1 MMSIKPALVRWV
13 GRGSVIGALCLVI
26 GGTAQVTPTI
36 PTVDLSI
43 GPVAVNAQAVNIAL
57 ALSVEFPTVGAA
69 YRTATYDHAT
79 TYLGYWD
86 PKGCYAYKDPGGSA
100 PLSGEYFYRTATVD
114 GAGYCDSA
122 GAGTTY
128 TGNVMNYV
136 ATSSID
142 LLRYGLTGGNRVAD
156 TGSTTVLER
165 AYLYNGWNLND
176 ATYFPAHR
184 IPASYV
190 GKVTP
195 ATTLNQDIYGG
206 SCLDRIW
213 FGTSNASAN
222 CDTPGVSGNLNP
234 TVADP
239 ASTSTV
245 AITAGAPAPSFSTFQ
260 TTTFHITNPKVTTTV
275 MPMAGPVTFVDTI
288 VMGSGT
294 STTPVPGPSGPGFIT
309 NTYVVNG
316 GTTTSPP
323 ALPPN
328 PAIVGTS
335 QVPLATRYFQSS
347 PPSSGVFRTFTLAS
361 SVNVCRSSNSTNP
374 SSFKGALDSN
384 GSPQGVSTNAC
395 STAAYTGYPSRGGIS
410 GGTLPRSVYESLQT
424 INVYST
430 YDTVPIYRDYTTLRV
445 YDVYELKDEYI
456 QYGTKIG
463 RLYARVKVCDG
474 AEATSR
480 TDLCARYPDGNYKPV
495 GEIQKHAE
503 GTRVSAFGYVAEN
516 GTGRYGGALRAPMRF
531 TGPSYRD
538 TNGAMQT
545 NAQPEWNLNNGVF
558 EIDPLGTA
566 PTFATSGVINYL
578 NKFGTT
584 GTKGYY
590 KSNDPVGELYY
601 EALRYFQ
608 GLGPTAAATSGL
620 VDASYDGFPVYDT
633 TAAAPKTLAGWVD
646 PVQNSCQRRN
656 FILTIGD
663 VNTHA
668 DRQLPG
674 HKAPL
679 ASTADPARA
688 VEPLLGDA
696 SKKLDVVYWTS
707 LLTGFETGTSTAY
720 TDALGVARTTLGNS
734 STTVVATNTT
744 LESKGTGSGGSSAY
758 YWAGAAY
765 WANTQ
770 PIRWDTKGGQS
781 MKDIRV
787 KTFTIDVD
795 EGGNGLIDG
804 NTRAIKPRNSAA
816 YLAGKYGWFSDA
828 NRDGNPFTTSGGVN
842 DNTEWEDITAPN
854 TPDGY
859 VIASQA
865 QKLLAGI
872 RKFFSAAVSEKGA
885 VTVSSLSSQR
895 FTTADPNGDLFAPR
909 FDTRDWSGTVQRSGL
924 KLNTAT
930 GVIDTTAGVKW
941 DAGLILTNA
950 SVAGTTTVT
959 DPNLKPADRNI
970 FTMSR
975 GVASSSG
982 QAFTTS
988 NKGNFDAAVTAA
1000 LNTDPATNIAD
1011 SQSDARINWIR
1022 GDRSNEQNSTGGIL
1036 RRRGR
1041 IMGDVINSGPVFKQG
1056 ADPEVRGAGYTEFAQ
1071 TAATR
1076 TPMIYVGA
1084 NDGMMHGFRAT
1095 DGKELFAYIP
1105 RAVAQDLNQ
1114 LTSPAYIH
1122 RPYVDGVPA
1131 VNEAQIGG
1139 TWKTILAS
1147 GLGGGAQGIFALDVT
1162 TPTAFGAANVLF
1174 EFTDRDDADMGNI
1187 VSQPKIVKMKIAG
1200 SNPVAY
1206 KWFVA
1211 VGSGYNNYKNDGTN
1225 YSLTGSQALFLLS
1238 LDKASGDAWSLGT
1251 NYFKVLLPAPS
1262 STSSANALTNPGYA
1276 IGAFGEALY
1285 FYSGDLQGNLWRFN
1299 FENGLSTS
1307 TAANS
1312 VKVNSGV
1319 KVPIAIAK
1327 DASNNLQPITVSP
1340 VVTAALGKGY
1350 MITFGTGKFIEPN
1363 DSSTVGR
1370 QTMYGVWDYFSIT
1383 NSDYGIDRS
1392 KLFARS
1398 IVVGTATTTVSGSD
1412 TFTFGTGATGT
1423 YRGWYADLPAT
1434 GERVSI
1440 DGTAGLGFVGFN
1452 STIPDGT
1459 CSGDGVSRS
1468 MCFGSLYGQ
1477 ATCSFELLT
1486 IGIAGKPGIITI
1498 DDGSATDSYGT
1509 RSSTGRRLATVKQ
1522 SLVSTGTKITDANNV
1537 AASTSKVTPALLP
1550 GGRMG
1555 WREVRNFKDN

>member
-1 MMSIKPALVRWV
+1 MISIKPALVRWV

-26 GGTAQVTPTI
+26 GGTAGVTPAI

-43 GPVAVNAQAVNIAL
+43 GPVAVNSQAVNIAL

-69 YRTATYDHAT
+69 YRTANYDHAT

-86 PKGCYAYKDPGGSA
+86 PKGCYAYKDPSGGA

-114 GAGYCDSA
+114 SAGYCDAS

-128 TGNVMNYV
+128 TGNVLNYV

-156 TGSTTVLER
+156 TSSTTVLER
-165 AYLYNGWNLND
+165 AYLYNGWGLNNG
-176 ATYFPAHR
+176 TYFPAHR

-190 GKVTP
+190 GKITP

-213 FGTSNASAN
+213 FGTSNAGAN

-234 TVADP
+234 TVADA

-245 AITAGAPAPSFSTFQ
+245 VVNAGAPAPSFSSFQ
-260 TTTFHITNPKVTTTV
+260 TTTFYITNPKVTTTV
-275 MPMAGPVTFVDTI
+275 MPTAGPVTFVDTI

-294 STTPVPGPSGPGFIT
+294 STTPVPTPPGPGFVS
-309 NTYVVNG
+309 NSYVDNG
-316 GTTTSPP
+316 GTTTTTPISPVP
-323 ALPPN
+323 TAV
-328 PAIVGTS
+328 VGTT
-335 QVPLATRYFQSS
+335 QAPLATRYFQTSV
-347 PPSSGVFRTFTLAS
+347 PSSGVYRTFSFANSGINICSNVDNTS
-361 SVNVCRSSNSTNP
+361 ST
-374 SSFKGALDSN
+374 SFM
-384 GSPQGVSTNAC
+384 GSLKTD
-395 STAAYTGYPSRGGIS
+395 
-410 GGTLPRSVYESLQT
+410 GTLQSVGSGACNTGIYSSYQYRRKVSNAARTVYEPQQMVN
-424 INVYST
+424 IYKT
-430 YDTVPIYRDYTTLRV
+430 YNIVPVYRDYTTVRV

-456 QYGTKIG
+456 QYGTKISPM
-463 RLYARVKVCDG
+463 YARVKVCDG
-474 AEATSR
+474 TEATTR
-480 TDLCARYPDGNYKPV
+480 TELCARYPDGNYKPI
-495 GEIQKHAE
+495 GEIQKNSE

-538 TNGAMQT
+538 TSGATQT
-545 NAQPEWNLNNGVF
+545 NAQSEWNVNTGVF
-558 EIDPLGTA
+558 ATDPLGTA
-566 PTFATSGVINYL
+566 ATFATSGVINYL

-584 GTKGYY
+584 GTTKGYY

-608 GLGPTAAATSGL
+608 GLGPTAAAISGL
-620 VDASYDGFPVYDT
+620 TSTPNDSYDGFPVYDT
-633 TAAAPKTLAGWVD
+633 SAAAPKTLAGWVD
-646 PVQNSCQRRN
+646 PVQNACQRRN

-674 HKAPL
+674 HSGGMVTA
-679 ASTADPARA
+679 ADPARA
-688 VEPLLGDA
+688 VEPLLGDS
-696 SKKLDVVYWTS
+696 SKTFNAVDWTR
-707 LLTGFETGTSTAY
+707 LLTGFETGVSKPY
-720 TDALGVARTTLGNS
+720 TDALGVARNTLGNPS
-734 STTVVATNTT
+734 VNANNTT

-770 PIRWDTKGGQS
+770 PIRWDTKSGQS

-795 EGGNGLIDG
+795 EGGNGSIEDDNPRG
-804 NTRAIKPRNSAA
+804 IKPRRSAA
-816 YLAGKYGWFSDA
+816 YLAGKYGWFGDV
-828 NRDGNPFTTSGGVN
+828 NRDGNPFTTSGGVTSN
-842 DNTEWEDITAPN
+842 AEWEDITAPN

-865 QKLLAGI
+865 SKLLAGI
-872 RKFFSAAVSEKGA
+872 RKFFSAAVSEKGS
-885 VTVSSLSSQR
+885 VSVSSLSSQR
-895 FTTADPNGDLFAPR
+895 FTTKDPNGDLFAPR

-930 GVIDTTAGVKW
+930 GVVDTIAGVKW
-941 DAGLILTNA
+941 DAGLILTTA
-950 SVAGTTTVT
+950 SVAGTTTVA
-959 DPNLKPADRNI
+959 DPYVKPDDRNI
-970 FTMSR
+970 FTMSK
-975 GVASSSG
+975 GVTSSGG
-982 QAFTTS
+982 QAFTIS
-988 NKGNFDAAVTAA
+988 NKGNLDAAVITA
-1000 LNTDPATNIAD
+1000 LNTDPATSVVD
-1011 SQSDARINWIR
+1011 SQSDARISWIR

-1036 RRRGR
+1036 RRRSR
-1041 IMGDVINSGPVFKQG
+1041 IMGDVINSGPVFKQA
-1056 ADPEVRGAGYTEFAQ
+1056 ADSSTRGAGYTEFAL

-1114 LTSPAYIH
+1114 LTSPTYAH

-1139 TWKTILAS
+1139 TWKTILTS
-1147 GLGGGAQGIFALDVT
+1147 GLGGGAQGVFALDVT
-1162 TPTAFGAANVLF
+1162 TPDSFGAANVLF

-1187 VSQPKIVKMKIAG
+1187 VSQPRIVKMKIAG
-1200 SNPVAY
+1200 SSPVAY
-1206 KWFVA
+1206 KWFIA
-1211 VGSGYNNYKNDGTN
+1211 VGSGYNNYKNDGSN
-1225 YSLTGSQALFLLS
+1225 YSLTGAQALFFLS
-1238 LDKASGDAWSLGT
+1238 LDKSPSEAWALGT
-1251 NYFKVLLPAPS
+1251 NYFKVVLPAPS
-1262 STSSANALTNPGYA
+1262 ATTTANGLTNPGFA
-1276 IGAFGEALY
+1276 TGSFGEALY
-1285 FYSGDLQGNLWRFN
+1285 LYSGDLQGNLWRFN
-1299 FENGLSTS
+1299 FENGLGTG

-1327 DASNNLQPITVSP
+1327 DVSNNLQPITAPP

-1350 MITFGTGKFIEPN
+1350 MITFGSGKFIEPN
-1363 DSSTVGR
+1363 DSSTVGA
-1370 QTMYGVWDYFSIT
+1370 QTMYGVWDFFSTT
-1383 NSDYGIDRS
+1383 NSDYAIDRS
-1392 KLFARS
+1392 KLFQRS
-1398 IVVGTATTTVSGSD
+1398 IVTGTTTTTVSGSD
-1412 TFTFGTGATGT
+1412 TFTFGTGSTGT

-1434 GERVSI
+1434 GERVASE
-1440 DGTAGLGFVGFN
+1440 GTKTFGSVAFN
-1452 STIPDGT
+1452 SIIPDGS
-1459 CSGDGVSRS
+1459 CSGDGTGRA

-1477 ATCSFELLT
+1477 GTCGFELLT
-1486 IGIAGKPGIITI
+1486 IGIPGPPGPITI
-1498 DDGSATDSYGT
+1498 EEGESYGT
-1509 RSSTGRRLATVKQ
+1509 RSSTGGRPATVKQ
-1522 SLVSTGTKITDANNV
+1522 SLITTGTKITDAGNV
-1537 AASTSKVTPALLP
+1537 AASTKKMAPVVLP